1 MVDCLVL
8 RDIYARVINSLNA
21 QWEKT
26 GLIEETIVK
35 SCQDSFTIEFD
46 PLARGPGEPDSTFLK
61 CLNHEIISKLHQE
74 PHKIDA
80 KNTGEK
86 ARATLGITS
95 PPG

>member
-1 MVDCLVL
+1 M
-8 RDIYARVINSLNA
+8 
-21 QWEKT
+21 
-26 GLIEETIVK
+26 IEETGVK
-35 SCQDSFTIEFD
+35 SYQNSFTIDFD
-46 PLARGPGEPDSTFLK
+46 PLTRGPGEPDSTLIK